1 MQARSRGALAAR
13 ACPRRARPR
22 PRAPRPGVPPI
33 GYADMHITYKKIW
46 MASCTIPV
54 TPVSPRPRHGPR
66 GRRSPCRPAGGPLVT
81 LPRRLVRRVVEL
93 VRLSRGGRE
102 DGRAGRTGHRTPG
115 PRRRRAPA
123 APARGVRGS
132 RSHNRRSFDT
142 EHAVWARVVTKTG
155 GNTHRTHPT
164 QSTLSHRHCQP
175 SDAHKAPTAPAQHA
189 NITRADSHK
198 CSCGSLWDEV

>member
-1 MQARSRGALAAR
+1 
-13 ACPRRARPR
+13 
-22 PRAPRPGVPPI
+22 
-33 GYADMHITYKKIW
+33 

-66 GRRSPCRPAGGPLVT
+66 APRSAVPVPARRWAACNASAALGSSSCGARASLAW
-81 LPRRLVRRVVEL
+81 R
-93 VRLSRGGRE
+93 GRE

-115 PRRRRAPA
+115 PRRRRAPRPPPGA
-123 APARGVRGS
+123 GGSGRS